1 MKKGFDGAKDH
12 RGDLLPELSA
22 SASKM
27 KYEKLV
33 NTPLP
38 TFDRDY
44 PGSPFFMELGYFML
58 RRTIYSQFRT
68 FEVTGTEKIPI
79 DRGSM
84 CSAWHTNGLVDP
96 VTIFL
101 SHPKKFVVGG
111 RHDLVTRPIL
121 GFWARKFAV
130 QPVVRKAE
138 LLRGGCSEEEANYL
152 NGRSLLN
159 LATGISH
166 GFGCA
171 LFPEGTSHSESH
183 LIRLKTGPFRTVL
196 AAAAHAKANG
206 GKAPVLIPIGLHFR
220 TRHLFRTD
228 AWIEYGE
235 PIELPEDELPQEL
248 IDKVGSGDWMEPPAD
263 LVTGLRDQLQEK
275 LAPMTPNRDT
285 FSEVHRDGVIAHVK
299 RKMQNKPELTWREE
313 VLEVRRMKSQ
323 PESQEVQDI
332 ATRIGD
338 KLDEAG
344 LDGRD
349 INSKCDGLKG
359 VSVTGTAANLLKL
372 VPFLA
377 LLPVLV
383 LSMGWQIALGRILGD
398 KTDEGLDARTSY
410 HMLFGMFGSMLWWPI
425 LATIL
430 TILVAVFNSDI
441 DAELG
446 IDMMAMF
453 GEELWQQSISF
464 VVVWCIMIFSFWL
477 SATCFASGWDAVA
490 DFNRWRSRTITN
502 PLVREDIVKLRDLLN

>member
-1 MKKGFDGAKDH
+1 MKEGFDGARDH
-12 RGDLLPELSA
+12 HGELLPELSK
-22 SASKM
+22 SATNM
-27 KYEKLV
+27 KYDKLV
-33 NTPLP
+33 NAPLP
-38 TFDRDY
+38 TFDKNY
-44 PGSPFFMELGYFML
+44 PGSPFFTELGYFML
-58 RRTIYSQFRT
+58 RRTVNCQFRT
-68 FEVTGTEKIPI
+68 FETTGQEKIPA

-84 CSAWHTNGLVDP
+84 CSAWHTNGLMDP
-96 VTIFL
+96 VSIFL
-101 SHPKKFVVGG
+101 THPKKFVVGG

-206 GKAPVLIPIGLHFR
+206 GKPPTLIPIGLHFR

-228 AWIEYGE
+228 CWIEYGD
-235 PIELPEDELPQEL
+235 PIELPHEELPDELIE
-248 IDKVGSGDWMEPPAD
+248 KVGAGDWMEPPAD
-263 LVTGLRDQLQEK
+263 LVTGLRDK
-275 LAPMTPNRDT
+275 LKEHLEPLTPNRET
-285 FSEVHRDGVIAHVK
+285 HSEVNRDSVIAHAQ
-299 RKMQNKPELTWREE
+299 RRIQNKPQLSWREE
-313 VLEVRRMKSQ
+313 VLEVRRLRSE
-323 PESQEVQDI
+323 PASPEVQEI

-338 KLDEAG
+338 KLAEEN

-349 INSKCDGLKG
+349 INSNCNGLRG
-359 VSVTGTAANLLKL
+359 FSLSGSMLNLLKL
-372 VPFLA
+372 VPFILF
-377 LLPVLV
+377 LPILI
-383 LSMGWQIALGRILGD
+383 LCMGWQIAMGRILGD

-425 LATIL
+425 LATTITLL
-430 TILVAVFNSDI
+430 TIAFNSEI
-441 DAELG
+441 DSELG
-446 IDMMAMF
+446 YDLLGIYGGAI
-453 GEELWQQSISF
+453 WQEIFAGAS
-464 VVVWCIMIFSFWL
+464 VWIFSIFLFWI
-477 SATCFASGWDAVA
+477 SGVSFANGWDAVSDFAKWTRRMKTNSSVSA
-490 DFNRWRSRTITN
+490 DIA
-502 PLVREDIVKLRDLLN
+502 KLRDLLN

>member
-1 MKKGFDGAKDH
+1 MKKGYDGVRDH
-12 RGDLLPELSA
+12 HGELLPELSA
-22 SASKM
+22 SATKM

-38 TFDRDY
+38 TFDKNY
-44 PGSPFFMELGYFML
+44 PGSPFFTELGYFML
-58 RRTIYSQFRT
+58 RRTFFSQFRT
-68 FEVTGTEKIPI
+68 FETSGSEKVPT

-84 CSAWHTNGLVDP
+84 CSAWHTNGLMDP
-96 VTIFL
+96 IAIFL

-138 LLRGGCSEEEANYL
+138 LLRGGCSEDEANYL

-206 GKAPVLIPIGLHFR
+206 GATPTLIPIGLHFR
-220 TRHLFRTD
+220 KRHLFRTD
-228 AWIEYGE
+228 CWIEYGD
-235 PIELPEDELPQEL
+235 PIELPHEDLPDELIE
-248 IDKVGSGDWMEPPAD
+248 KVGAGDWMEPPAD
-263 LVTGLRDQLQEK
+263 LVTGLRDDLKEK
-275 LAPMTPNRDT
+275 LAPLTPNRDT
-285 FSEVHRDGVIAHVK
+285 HSEVNRDAVIAHVHRRIQK
-299 RKMQNKPELTWREE
+299 KPELTWREE
-313 VLEVRRMKSQ
+313 VLEVRRLHSE
-323 PESQEVQDI
+323 PASPEVQEI

-338 KLDEAG
+338 ALDEAG

-349 INSKCDGLKG
+349 INSNCDGLRSFSVKG
-359 VSVTGTAANLLKL
+359 AFANLLKL
-372 VPFLA
+372 IPFILF
-377 LLPVLV
+377 LPTLF
-383 LSMGWQIALGRILGD
+383 LCMGWQIALGRILGD

-425 LATIL
+425 LATII
-430 TILVAVFNSDI
+430 TILAIAFNSNIDSSFGYDI
-441 DAELG
+441 VG
-446 IDMMAMF
+446 MF
-453 GEELWQQSISF
+453 GDAIWLELLAAVSIWIISIFIFWISAISF
-464 VVVWCIMIFSFWL
+464 CN
-477 SATCFASGWDAVA
+477 GWDAVA
-490 DFNRWRSRTITN
+490 DFSRWRRRLTTN
-502 PLVREDIVKLRDLLN
+502 PTVKEDLVKLRNSLN

>member
-1 MKKGFDGAKDH
+1 MKEGFDGARDH
-12 RGDLLPELSA
+12 HGELLPELSK
-22 SASKM
+22 SATKM
-27 KYEKLV
+27 KYDKLV

-38 TFDRDY
+38 TFDKNY
-44 PGSPFFMELGYFML
+44 PGSPFFTELGYFML
-58 RRTIYSQFRT
+58 RRTVNCQFRT
-68 FEVTGTEKIPI
+68 FETTGQEKIPT

-84 CSAWHTNGLVDP
+84 CSAWHTNGLMDP
-96 VTIFL
+96 VSIFL
-101 SHPKKFVVGG
+101 THPKKFVVGG

-206 GKAPVLIPIGLHFR
+206 GKPPTLIPIGLHFR

-228 AWIEYGE
+228 CWIEYGD
-235 PIELPEDELPQEL
+235 PIELPHEELPDELIE
-248 IDKVGSGDWMEPPAD
+248 KVGKGDWMEPPAD
-263 LVTGLRDQLQEK
+263 LVTGLRDK
-275 LAPMTPNRDT
+275 LKEHLEPLTPNRET
-285 FSEVHRDGVIAHVK
+285 HSEVNRDSVIAHVQ
-299 RKMQNKPELTWREE
+299 RRIQNKPQLSWREE
-313 VLEVRRMKSQ
+313 VLEVRRLRSE
-323 PESQEVQDI
+323 PASLEAQEI
-332 ATRIGD
+332 ATMIGD
-338 KLDEAG
+338 KLAEEN

-349 INSKCDGLKG
+349 INSNCDGLRG
-359 VSVTGTAANLLKL
+359 FSLSGSMLNLLKL
-372 VPFLA
+372 VPFILF
-377 LLPVLV
+377 LPILI
-383 LSMGWQIALGRILGD
+383 LCMGWQIAMGRILGD

-425 LATIL
+425 LATIITLL
-430 TILVAVFNSDI
+430 TIAFNSEI
-441 DAELG
+441 DSELG
-446 IDMMAMF
+446 YDLLGIYGGAI
-453 GEELWQQSISF
+453 WQEIFAGASVWVFSIF
-464 VVVWCIMIFSFWL
+464 LFWL
-477 SATCFASGWDAVA
+477 SGISFANGWDAVSDFAKWTRRMKTNSSVSA
-490 DFNRWRSRTITN
+490 DIS
-502 PLVREDIVKLRDLLN
+502 KLRDLLN